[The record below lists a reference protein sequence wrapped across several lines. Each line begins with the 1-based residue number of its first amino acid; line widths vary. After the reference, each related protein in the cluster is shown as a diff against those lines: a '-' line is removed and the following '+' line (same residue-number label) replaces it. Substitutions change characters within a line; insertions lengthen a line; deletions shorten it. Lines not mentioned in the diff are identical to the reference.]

1 MNKKLFD
8 CILKYIKIT
17 CPNQRKPKY
26 MPKYYLCEAYRWLTN
41 IVDQCC

>member
-8 CILKYIKIT
+8 CILKHIKIT

-26 MPKYYLCEAYRWLTN
+26 TPEYYLSKANLWLTI
-41 IVDQCC
+41 IVD